1 MKGKFNM
8 TYPQDY
14 PRLTFKLKKDE
25 NGKVVLDSNG
35 NPTKVYLLF
44 NKERTAYR
52 ELTEEEVD
60 KMFPLNE
67 EKKGN

>member
-1 MKGKFNM
+1 MKRKTNM

-35 NPTKVYLLF
+35 NPTKIYLLF

-52 ELTEEEVD
+52 ELTEDEVD
-60 KMFPLNE
+60 KMLLNE